1 MSGLKF
7 VFLIG
12 FLSICDAFWWGRDN
26 RESIQLPLNP
36 STPLPPN
43 LRQYPVSYIRAFA
56 YHPVAFPQ
64 PLAPITTYQVRN
76 QQSQRSS
83 YPFSSSIQSLSQ
95 HQVPNTQNPQELET
109 TQISTTPSTTSTTST
124 TTTTPMPTTTT
135 STTQSPQFS
144 GSQPIPQSFGRV
156 DYGAFSRS
164 DYGQSIQRQLPQQNT
179 NYGGF
184 PYYNNQ
190 QYHYR
195 YDDGSANQFSGRLIN
210 NEQNFQQ
217 YSADPVTYQ
226 FIPTS
231 ITPIAPQNSV
241 KFVPC
246 MCPVAVQVSPN
257 LAEKRADES
266 MQVVAQT
273 TESSTTSS
281 TQVPLMVFDD
291 IEEEAK

>member
-1 MSGLKF
+1 M
-7 VFLIG
+7 
-12 FLSICDAFWWGRDN
+12 
-26 RESIQLPLNP
+26 
-36 STPLPPN
+36 
-43 LRQYPVSYIRAFA
+43 
-56 YHPVAFPQ
+56 
-64 PLAPITTYQVRN
+64 RN

-83 YPFSSSIQSLSQ
+83 FPFSSSVQSLTQ
-95 HQVPNTQNPQELET
+95 HQAPNIQISQEFET
-109 TQISTTPSTTSTTST
+109 TEKISTTPSTTPSTTSTTT
-124 TTTTPMPTTTT
+124 TTTQQPTTTT
-135 STTQSPQFS
+135 STTQQPQFS

-195 YDDGSANQFSGRLIN
+195 YDDGSANQFSARLIN
-210 NEQNFQQ
+210 NEQQFQQ
-217 YSADPVTYQ
+217 YSPDPVTYQ

-266 MQVVAQT
+266 MPIVAQT
-273 TESSTTSS
+273 TESSTTTS
-281 TQVPLMVFDD
+281 TQVPPLVFDD